1 MQELVS
7 VLSNSPGKR
16 INFVFRKLI
25 LKAFMMRFGED
36 VFDTSSSLSILEMS
50 FILDIWKLNK
60 PCCSSIP
67 AWVRVS
73 SVLQSFGVSFLL
85 LDPSETFFT
94 HLHIWL
100 YSIININVS
109 SHHISPRW
117 SIIKQVILDNYQY
130 IPSPTTDMY
139 FFEDIDLLY
148 LHIRAVKI
156 LKANLSEDCW
166 YLSDY
171 HIPTRD
177 SSKCSSVHHILIY
190 RALIVSDDQ
199 ANDNYC
205 AYSRVW
211 GPVSNIT
218 YTRMIG

>member
-25 LKAFMMRFGED
+25 LKVFMMRFGED

-94 HLHIWL
+94 TYIWL
-100 YSIININVS
+100 HSIINITVS
-109 SHHISPRW
+109 LHHISPRW

-156 LKANLSEDCW
+156 LKANLSED
-166 YLSDY
+166 
-171 HIPTRD
+171 
-177 SSKCSSVHHILIY
+177 SVDICLTI
-190 RALIVSDDQ
+190 I
-199 ANDNYC
+199 
-205 AYSRVW
+205 SRHVTHQN
-211 GPVSNIT
+211 VHQFIT
-218 YTRMIG
+218 Y